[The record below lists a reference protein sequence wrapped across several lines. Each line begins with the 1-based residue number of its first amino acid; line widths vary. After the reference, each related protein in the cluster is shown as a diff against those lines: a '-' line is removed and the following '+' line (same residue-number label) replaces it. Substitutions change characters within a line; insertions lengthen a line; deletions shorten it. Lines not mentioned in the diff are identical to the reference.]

1 MDSSRRTEGFALALT
16 AAVLWG
22 LGPTATK
29 LSLAGYPPE
38 IVGVA
43 RLGSAAL
50 LFRLL
55 GGPTTR
61 WLPRDASPLL
71 SAAAYL
77 VESIAIGILAA
88 KLIET
93 PFLKLRDRLFP
104 TRSSASSSF

>member
-1 MDSSRRTEGFALALT
+1 MDSSRRTEGFVLALT

-55 GGPTTR
+55 GPAGRSTP
-61 WLPRDASPLL
+61 SP
-71 SAAAYL
+71 
-77 VESIAIGILAA
+77 
-88 KLIET
+88 
-93 PFLKLRDRLFP
+93 
-104 TRSSASSSF
+104 SSARAPITPDRG